1 MLQGALRLRTR
12 ERRRAGLQGGR
23 HHHPHQPDRRELV
36 RGHDQRPVGLLPAQ
50 LRGSAGSAT
59 SVRGISAPPGPAP
72 RSRPLRGAG
81 PSLHSTSVP
90 TPAPLRR
97 GGGEDAA
104 EFATREQARRV
115 GWPPPRRIW
124 LVFCFFFFGFCF
136 FLVLLVL
143 ELRYFMS
150 PARFLAVCT
159 CKLGRRPLLVQI
171 LSLLWSSVRTNQGSR
186 AAELGHA
193 SFTLGDT
200 ARGRASGAGGKAGLS
215 LVEGQ
220 ELCPPPAP
228 VRGSCC
234 RTLPLSLW
242 TRGRPRSPDT
252 AAAPRPL
259 PRCRSG
265 PRAQRRQRRAQQ
277 HYSTAPTLKPA
288 PGWC

>member
-1 MLQGALRLRTR
+1 MFL
-12 ERRRAGLQGGR
+12 
-23 HHHPHQPDRRELV
+23 
-36 RGHDQRPVGLLPAQ
+36 
-50 LRGSAGSAT
+50 
-59 SVRGISAPPGPAP
+59 
-72 RSRPLRGAG
+72 
-81 PSLHSTSVP
+81 
-90 TPAPLRR
+90 
-97 GGGEDAA
+97 
-104 EFATREQARRV
+104 F
-115 GWPPPRRIW
+115 
-124 LVFCFFFFGFCF
+124 FCFCFLF

-159 CKLGRRPLLVQI
+159 FKLGRRPLLVQI
-171 LSLLWSSVRTNQGSR
+171 FVFALVKCVRTKQGSR

-220 ELCPPPAP
+220 ELCPLPPL

-234 RTLPLSLW
+234 RTLPLSLR
-242 TRGRPRSPDT
+242 THGRPRSPDP

-259 PRCRSG
+259 PRCRSS

-277 HYSTAPTLKPA
+277 HYSNSTAPTLNLPRGGAEPCPGVSPLPSPQHSSIPRVVAA
-288 PGWC
+288 PFCPRRV